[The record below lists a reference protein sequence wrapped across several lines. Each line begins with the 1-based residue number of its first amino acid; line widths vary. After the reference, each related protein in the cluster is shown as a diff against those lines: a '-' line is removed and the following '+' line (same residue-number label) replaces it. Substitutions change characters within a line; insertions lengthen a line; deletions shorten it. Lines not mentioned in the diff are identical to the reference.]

1 MTNPNRPSIRDEAL
15 EWRTRL
21 YSGEASGEEQAAFKA
36 WLSADPRHAE
46 VFRDVETIWRMLTFS
61 EPAADALSQ
70 AKKASPPTPV
80 SANAPRQTQHRL
92 QRRLATIAAAAAL
105 FVVPSLVVFLTYA
118 PVEVHETGVG
128 EIRDLTLADGS
139 TITLGGDS
147 RITAR
152 LSRLKRHVALDT
164 GEAVFD
170 IASAPSRPFIVDADL
185 ARVRVTGTQFEVSR
199 SRNAVNVRVAE
210 GAVTVRGEAGKTASL
225 TAGSSVRARA
235 QRGLG
240 SVEALRADA
249 FAAWRDRHFTFHQAP
264 LSDVVETLNRYHAV
278 SIRIGEPQLRSRSIT
293 VSFGLDQVE
302 NMLSVLELSYGIRA
316 RALPDGTLVLE
327 TL

>member
-1 MTNPNRPSIRDEAL
+1 MTNPNRSTIRNEAL

-21 YSGEASGEEQAAFKA
+21 YSGEASAEDQAAFKA
-36 WLSADPRHAE
+36 WLSADPLHAE
-46 VFRDVETIWRMLTFS
+46 AFRDVETVWRMLTFS

-70 AKKASPPTPV
+70 AKASPPTPADA
-80 SANAPRQTQHRL
+80 SAPGRSP
-92 QRRLATIAAAAAL
+92 RRLALFAAAAAL
-105 FVVPSLVVFLTYA
+105 FVIPSLAVFLTYA
-118 PVEVHETGVG
+118 PAEVHETGVG

-152 LSRLKRHVALDT
+152 LSRLRRHVALDA

-170 IASAPSRPFIVDADL
+170 IASVPSRPFIVNADL

-199 SRNAVNVRVAE
+199 RRDAVDIRVAE
-210 GAVTVRGEAGKTASL
+210 GAVTVSAAGKTASI
-225 TAGSSVRARA
+225 TAGSRVQART
-235 QRGLG
+235 QHGL
-240 SVEALRADA
+240 SAVKALRAEA

-264 LSDVVETLNRYHAV
+264 LSDVVETLNRYHTTPM
-278 SIRIGEPQLRSRSIT
+278 RIGEPHLRSQSIT
-293 VSFGLDQVE
+293 ASFGLDQIAD
-302 NMLSVLELSYGIRA
+302 MLTVLELSYGIRA
-316 RALPDGTLVLE
+316 RPLPDGTLVLE